1 MGVSGN
7 PAPTHTDPYL
17 DTCAAF
23 LDQFGI
29 DTVIIPRDRLHL
41 LPEAT
46 NAVGVLGS
54 VPRRPIV
61 SRMLLATCQRL
72 SRRTSG
78 TSRRAG
84 GTAALIAAIIVAY
97 SAALGRSVSSIGG
110 MSCRT
115 KRERIKRRADGCA
128 PLSTVFRSK
137 LPLPRA
143 PSWQSR
149 Q

>member
-7 PAPTHTDPYL
+7 RAPTHTDPYL
-17 DTCAAF
+17 NTRAAF

-29 DTVIIPRDRLHL
+29 ETVIIPRDRLHL

-61 SRMLLATCQRL
+61 SRMLLATCQRF

-84 GTAALIAAIIVAY
+84 STAASIAAIIAAY
-97 SAALGRSVSSIGG
+97 SAAVGRSVSSIGG

-115 KRERIKRRADGCA
+115 KRARTARSADGCA
-128 PLSTVFRSK
+128 PSSTMFRST
-137 LPLPRA
+137 PPFPRT

>member
-1 MGVSGN
+1 VHR
-7 PAPTHTDPYL
+7 PTSTPNL
-17 DTCAAF
+17 NTRAAF

-46 NAVGVLGS
+46 KAVGVLGS

-61 SRMLLATCQRL
+61 SRMLLATCQRF

-84 GTAALIAAIIVAY
+84 GTAASIAAIIAAY

-137 LPLPRA
+137 LPFPRA
-143 PSWQSR
+143 PSWQPR